1 MDRRVEKF
9 SNEEDRRRALLASK
23 LRYALKP
30 WTCEF
35 CNVTIQ
41 LGHKSRH
48 SKSEKHKLKT
58 TIEKE

>member
-1 MDRRVEKF
+1 MDRPVEKL
-9 SNEEDRRRALLASK
+9 SNEQDKRRSLLASK

-30 WTCEF
+30 WTCES

-48 SKSEKHKLKT
+48 FKSEKHKLNLA
-58 TIEKE
+58 I